1 MNSENVN
8 EMLKKHSSRIVKTR
22 DDIMRIYVMTTRISS
37 YLLTGIESNTDL
49 ENLIDHCD
57 YCLGFT
63 SEITDE
69 LNKMATEIITDFE
82 DVTIDLKKLKI

>member
-22 DDIMRIYVMTTRISS
+22 DDITRIHVMTTRISS
-37 YLLTGIESNTDL
+37 YLLTGIETNHDL
-49 ENLIDHCD
+49 DNFIDHCD
-57 YCLGFT
+57 YCRGFT

-82 DVTIDLKKLKI
+82 NVTID